1 MVILTGREGR
11 GKPGSVE
18 SVRIACAQLAPQV
31 GDAEGNRRLAREG
44 VREAIAAGAQI
55 VLLPE
60 LVTSGY
66 VFESP
71 EEARSLAQPADGPAL
86 ADWAEEAAR
95 AGTVVVG
102 GFAELGAD
110 GAVYNSA
117 AVVGP
122 DGLIAV
128 YRKTHLWD
136 REKLCFEPGSEP
148 APVVET
154 PHGRIGVA
162 VCYDLYFPELTRGL
176 ALAGADLVAVPA
188 NLPLFPR
195 PEGERPVEVAL
206 AQATAHVSKV
216 WVALCDRAGRER
228 GVEWT
233 GASCI
238 VDPDGWLAAGPVDGY
253 GPGTLSADCDLA
265 RSRTKSWGERNDVV
279 GDLRPELYASARAAS
294 EPSRMASSSERG
306 ASRSPASAAP

>member
-1 MVILTGREGR
+1 M
-11 GKPGSVE
+11 
-18 SVRIACAQLAPQV
+18 SVRIACAQVAPKV
-31 GDAEGNRRLAREG
+31 GDGEGNRAAALAA
-44 VREAIAAGAQI
+44 VREAVGAGARI

-66 VFESP
+66 VFESAD
-71 EEARSLAQPADGPAL
+71 EARALAQPVDGPAL
-86 ADWAEEAAR
+86 SEWADEAAR
-95 AGTVVVG
+95 AGAVIVG
-102 GFAELGAD
+102 GFSELGED
-110 GAVYNSA
+110 GGVYNSA

-122 DGLIAV
+122 DELLAV

-136 REKLCFEPGSEP
+136 REQLCFEPGAEA

-154 PHGRIGVA
+154 PFGRIGVA

-195 PEGERPVEVAL
+195 PEGERPVEIAL

-216 WVALCDRAGRER
+216 WVAVCDRTGPER

-253 GPGTLSADCDLA
+253 GEGILYADCNLGLA
-265 RSRTKSWGERNDVV
+265 RDKTWGERNDVV
-279 GDLRPELYASARAAS
+279 EDLRPELYPTARPASD
-294 EPSRMASSSERG
+294 PSRTASSSERG
-306 ASRSPASAAP
+306 DSLSPTSNAP

>member
-1 MVILTGREGR
+1 VT
-11 GKPGSVE
+11 
-18 SVRIACAQLAPQV
+18 SVRIACAQIAPAV
-31 GDAEGNRRLAREG
+31 GDAEGNRRRAREA
-44 VREAIAAGAQI
+44 VRQATGAGARI

-66 VFESP
+66 VFESA
-71 EEARSLAQPADGPAL
+71 EEVRALAIRAEEL
-86 ADWAEEAAR
+86 ADWADEAAR
-95 AGTVVVG
+95 AEAVVVG
-102 GFAELGAD
+102 GFAELGED

-117 AVVGP
+117 AVFGP
-122 DGLIAV
+122 GGLAAV

-136 REKLCFEPGSEP
+136 REKLCFEPGAEA

-154 PHGRIGVA
+154 PFGRIGVA

-176 ALAGADLVAVPA
+176 VLAGADLIALPA

-195 PEGERPVEVAL
+195 PEGERPVEIAL
-206 AQATAHVSKV
+206 AQATAHVSKI
-216 WVALCDRAGRER
+216 WVAVCDRTGPER

-253 GPGTLSADCDLA
+253 GEGMLYADCDLGLA
-265 RSRTKSWGERNDVV
+265 REKAWGPRNDVSE
-279 GDLRPELYASARAAS
+279 DLRPELYASPRPAS
-294 EPSRMASSSERG
+294 DPSRIASSSERG
-306 ASRSPASAAP
+306 ASRSPASSAP

>member
-1 MVILTGREGR
+1 VT
-11 GKPGSVE
+11 
-18 SVRIACAQLAPQV
+18 SVRIACAQIAPAV
-31 GDAEGNRRLAREG
+31 GDAEGNRRRAREA
-44 VREAIAAGAQI
+44 VRQATGAGARI

-66 VFESP
+66 VFESA
-71 EEARSLAQPADGPAL
+71 EEVRALAIRVEEL
-86 ADWAEEAAR
+86 ADWADEAAR
-95 AGTVVVG
+95 AEAVVVG
-102 GFAELGAD
+102 GFAELGED

-117 AVVGP
+117 AVFGP
-122 DGLIAV
+122 GGLAAV

-136 REKLCFEPGSEP
+136 REKLCFEPGAEA

-154 PHGRIGVA
+154 PFGRIGVA

-176 ALAGADLVAVPA
+176 VLAGADLIALPA

-195 PEGERPVEVAL
+195 PEGERPVEIAL
-206 AQATAHVSKV
+206 AQATAHVSKI
-216 WVALCDRAGRER
+216 WVAVCDRTGPER

-253 GPGTLSADCDLA
+253 GEGMLYADCDLGLA
-265 RSRTKSWGERNDVV
+265 REKAWGERNDVV
-279 GDLRPELYASARAAS
+279 GDMRPELYASPRPAS
-294 EPSRMASSSERG
+294 DPSRIASSSERG
-306 ASRSPASAAP
+306 ASRSPASSAP